1 MKVSGFTFVRNA
13 VLYDYPVVEAIQSI
27 LPVCD
32 EVVVAVGNS
41 EDETLELIKNITSAK
56 IRIIE
61 TIWDESL
68 RIGGKVLAVETDKA
82 FHAISHDVDWA
93 FYIQGDEV
101 VHEKYLDVIR
111 SEMEAYK
118 DDDKVDGLL
127 FKYHHFYGS
136 YDYVGLSSRWYR
148 REIRIIKNNKDIFSY
163 KDAQGFRKKPNEKLR
178 VKLIDAYIHHYGH
191 VREPQAMQRKH
202 QSTNRFWHS
211 DRWIKRNIKPA
222 SEFDYSN
229 YEPLGLYEGTHPHIM
244 EKRISNMDWKF
255 EYDVSQRQFEFKDR
269 IKNFTQKLTGW
280 RPGEYRNYKLIR

>member
-41 EDETLELIKNITSAK
+41 DDGTLELVKNIPSSK

-61 TIWDESL
+61 TIWDEAL

-82 FHAISHDVDWA
+82 FHGISPDADWA

-111 SEMEAYK
+111 REMEAYK

-148 REIRIIKNNKDIFSY
+148 REIRIVKNNKDIFSY
-163 KDAQGFRKKPNEKLR
+163 KDAQGFRKRPNEKLR

-211 DRWIKRNIKPA
+211 DRWIKQNIKPA
-222 SEFDYSN
+222 NEFDYSN
-229 YEPLGLYEGTHPHIM
+229 YEPLGLYEGTHPRIM
-244 EKRISNMDWKF
+244 EKRINSMDWKF
-255 EYDVSQRQFEFKDR
+255 EYDVSQRQFEFKDQ
-269 IKNFTQKLTGW
+269 IKNFAQMLTGW